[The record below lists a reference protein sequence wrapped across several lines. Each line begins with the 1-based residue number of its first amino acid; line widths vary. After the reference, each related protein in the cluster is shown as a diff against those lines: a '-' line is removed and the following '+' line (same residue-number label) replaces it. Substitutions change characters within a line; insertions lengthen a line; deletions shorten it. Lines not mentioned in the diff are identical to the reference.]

1 MKVPVYQMR
10 RAMDLQPEYYGTRLV
25 LEFWHRCVCPIQT
38 LQVLQKVLLGNP
50 FRFILYR
57 YTSLF
62 VVKNM
67 DVRNVIINCGFC
79 ISFLGY
85 WRKSIV
91 NHTIQD
97 LSITS
102 NFITAQTRQDVIISC
117 NMIVL
122 LVKYMRLWCQKHDVD
137 LPLSAGRVSSR
148 FSEYVFQFLRCSNK
162 TSSKFSVLSGKH
174 LLKLCMSTL
183 RIERE
188 AGWVFPPFK

>member
-1 MKVPVYQMR
+1 M
-10 RAMDLQPEYYGTRLV
+10 
-25 LEFWHRCVCPIQT
+25 
-38 LQVLQKVLLGNP
+38 
-50 FRFILYR
+50 
-57 YTSLF
+57 F
-62 VVKNM
+62 VVKSM

-91 NHTIQD
+91 NHTVQD

-102 NFITAQTRQDVIISC
+102 DFITAQTRQDVIISC

-188 AGWVFPPFK
+188 AGWVFPPFKRGERERGKAHDTPTQYLYVESATLGDPEIKNMLDLGIEQVFLHIWFVY